1 MDEYLSNWRRVVS
14 GEFFVT
20 GVFIAVISKVEYFI
34 TQKQLSKKGIIIIIW
49 MKSTKYHGTIK
60 GKIDTNVQK
69 PVVFV
74 NFYHISLKVFSDKKK
89 D

>member
-34 TQKQLSKKGIIIIIW
+34 TQKQLSKKGIIIIW
-49 MKSTKYHGTIK
+49 MKTTKYHGTIK

-69 PVVFV
+69 PVVFL

-89 D
+89 KD

>member
-34 TQKQLSKKGIIIIIW
+34 TQKQLSKKGIIII
-49 MKSTKYHGTIK
+49 
-60 GKIDTNVQK
+60 
-69 PVVFV
+69 
-74 NFYHISLKVFSDKKK
+74 
-89 D
+89 